1 MKAKLVHLT
10 ERQIEGLTNEAKRL
24 GISVSELI
32 RRVLDEHLGP
42 VNMQWSQAESPSSSR
57 VEARQVDDG

>member
-10 ERQIEGLTNEAKRL
+10 ERQIEELTKEARRI

-32 RRVLDEHLGP
+32 RRILDEHLGP
-42 VNMQWSQAESPSSSR
+42 IQVFWSQGESAVSDMR
-57 VEARQVDDG
+57 KADEA

>member
-10 ERQIEGLTNEAKRL
+10 ERQFEYLHGKAVEL

-32 RRVLDEHLGP
+32 RRILDE
-42 VNMQWSQAESPSSSR
+42 NMDGEKALPTRGAEPAPR
-57 VEARQVDDG
+57 RKG

>member
-10 ERQIEGLTNEAKRL
+10 ERQFEYLHDKAGEL

-32 RRVLDEHLGP
+32 RRILDE
-42 VNMQWSQAESPSSSR
+42 NMDGGKAPPTRSAESASR
-57 VEARQVDDG
+57 RKG

>member
-10 ERQIEGLTNEAKRL
+10 ERQIEGLTKEAKSL

-42 VNMQWSQAESPSSSR
+42 IQVSWSQTESAASTAQDPD
-57 VEARQVDDG
+57 EP